1 MADMKST
8 HIEDLIKEGWTAK
21 FANRY
26 VKAITAEMAE
36 TCFDPE
42 YAAWAHA
49 HGFYAESACSYGLD
63 DSNVDDYL
71 SDYDYYKIWPLNGW
85 TRIWVNDKLT
95 LKMVLANS
103 EYGDFMPRY
112 YYYSTPGGL
121 KPLVDNP
128 YQDNLLDSFIRLLAE
143 VGEFAC
149 KPCNG
154 TTAIGFVKM
163 SFENGVYLI
172 NEKPVSKAEI
182 AEFVDSHPNYVFT
195 EYIHPSEDFRK
206 YSNQI
211 HTLRI
216 VTLNDRGYAPQI
228 AGGYLRLP
236 NRNNGEANYSVL
248 DGSDVNKFN
257 LFVELNPLTGSFG
270 NAKKTFAN
278 RVEGTRVHPDT
289 GEEIAGVIRDY
300 NRLKETVL
308 GIAQRF
314 NTLEWLGFDIGVTE
328 HGFKCME
335 INTHP
340 GIKYMQ
346 IFKSLYADDLTRDYF
361 RRKVQEIDNL
371 GEEEKLKRNKIVR

>member
-1 MADMKST
+1 MKST
-8 HIEDLIKEGWTAK
+8 NIEDLIKEGWTTK

-26 VKAITAEMAE
+26 IKAITAEKAE
-36 TCFDPE
+36 SCFDQE
-42 YAAWAHA
+42 YADWAHA
-49 HGFYAESACSYGLD
+49 HGFYAESACSYGLN
-63 DSNVDDYL
+63 DSNVNDYL

-103 EYGDFMPRY
+103 EYGDLMPKY

-128 YQDNLLDSFIRLLAE
+128 YQDNKVESFIKLLSE
-143 VGEFAC
+143 VKEYAC

-163 SFENGVYLI
+163 SYEGGEYLI
-172 NEKPVSKAEI
+172 NEKPVTKAEI
-182 AEFVDSHPNYVFT
+182 ADFINSHPNYVFT
-195 EYIHPSEDFRK
+195 EYIHPSEDFSK
-206 YSNQI
+206 FSNQI
-211 HTLRI
+211 HTMRI
-216 VTLNDRGYAPQI
+216 VTLNDKGYDPQI

-236 NRNNGEANYSVL
+236 NQNNGEANYTVL

-257 LFVELNPLTGSFG
+257 LFVELNPHTGEYG

-278 RVEGTRVHPDT
+278 RVESTKIHPDT
-289 GEEIAGVIRDY
+289 GAEIAGFVKNYDK
-300 NRLKETVL
+300 LKQTIL

-314 NTLEWLGFDIGVTE
+314 NTLEWLGFDIGVTD

-346 IFKSLYADDLTRDYF
+346 IFRSLYADDLTRDYF
-361 RRKVQEIDNL
+361 KRKVQEIDNL
-371 GEEEKLKRNKIVR
+371 TEEEKLKRNRIAR